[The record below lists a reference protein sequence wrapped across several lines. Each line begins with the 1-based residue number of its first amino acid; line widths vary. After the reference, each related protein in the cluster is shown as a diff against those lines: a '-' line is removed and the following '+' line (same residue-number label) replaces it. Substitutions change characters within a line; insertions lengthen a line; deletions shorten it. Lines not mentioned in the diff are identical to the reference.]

1 MQKLRGGRVR
11 GRNGLRPRAT
21 AAAIEAPRQNAGVVY
36 YQQIVGA
43 QQVWEFPEA
52 GVAQTI
58 ACAIQVQHASSSAIG
73 QRLLGNQFLRQVIVE
88 LRNQHRPDYAL
99 PEITNELVRTIA
111 EFANCGTIE
120 RLGDSYLYQPYSMTS
135 EQKHRDEIVRFGKLL
150 HQTGLV
156 AATDGNLSV
165 RLGDGTFL
173 CTPTVMSKGLMEA
186 DDLVIVDAH
195 GHKVGGRRNVS
206 SEIAMH
212 LFIYRR
218 RPDVGAVV
226 HAHPPTATGFAAA
239 GMPLDSAL
247 CSEIVITL
255 GTVPLANYET
265 PGTPEL
271 AEGLA
276 PLVGDHD
283 AILMANHGV
292 VTYGVDLLTAYMN
305 METVEHYAK
314 IALVTH
320 TLGKQQPLSDVHVNK
335 LREIRQQYHARN
347 QVGAARGDD

>member
-1 MQKLRGGRVR
+1 MKTVF
-11 GRNGLRPRAT
+11 N
-21 AAAIEAPRQNAGVVY
+21 Y
-36 YQQIVGA
+36 
-43 QQVWEFPEA
+43 
-52 GVAQTI
+52 
-58 ACAIQVQHASSSAIG
+58 
-73 QRLLGNQFLRQVIVE
+73 
-88 LRNQHRPDYAL
+88 
-99 PEITNELVRTIA
+99 
-111 EFANCGTIE
+111 
-120 RLGDSYLYQPYSMTS
+120 
-135 EQKHRDEIVRFGKLL
+135 KDEIVRYGKLL

-165 RLGDGTFL
+165 RLEDGTFL
-173 CTPTVMSKGLMEA
+173 CTPTLMSKGMMLPE
-186 DDLVIVDAH
+186 DLVVVDSH
-195 GHKVGGRRNVS
+195 GHKVAGERNVS

-212 LFIYRR
+212 LFIYRN

-271 AEGLA
+271 AEALA

-292 VTYGVDLLTAYMN
+292 VTYGGDLLTAYMN

-320 TLGKQQPLSDVHVNK
+320 MLGKQQPLSDTHVSK
-335 LREIRQQYHARN
+335 LREIRMKYHAQN
-347 QVGAARGDD
+347 HVGAGRSSD

>member
-1 MQKLRGGRVR
+1 MK
-11 GRNGLRPRAT
+11 T
-21 AAAIEAPRQNAGVVY
+21 
-36 YQQIVGA
+36 
-43 QQVWEFPEA
+43 
-52 GVAQTI
+52 
-58 ACAIQVQHASSSAIG
+58 
-73 QRLLGNQFLRQVIVE
+73 E
-88 LRNQHRPDYAL
+88 L
-99 PEITNELVRTIA
+99 E
-111 EFANCGTIE
+111 
-120 RLGDSYLYQPYSMTS
+120 
-135 EQKHRDEIVRFGKLL
+135 HRDEIVHFGELL
-150 HQTGLV
+150 HRTGLV
-156 AATDGNLSV
+156 VATDGNLSV
-165 RLGDGTFL
+165 RLEDGTFL
-173 CTPTVMSKGLMEA
+173 CTPTVMSKGLMKP
-186 DDLVIVDAH
+186 DDLVVVDSH
-195 GHKVGGRRNVS
+195 GQKVSGKRSVS

-212 LFIYRR
+212 LFIYRK

-271 AEGLA
+271 AEALA

-292 VTYGVDLLTAYMN
+292 VTYGEDLLTAYMN

-320 TLGKQQPLSDVHVNK
+320 MLGKQQPLSDTHVSK
-335 LREIRQQYHARN
+335 LREIRLKYHAQN
-347 QVGAARGDD
+347 HVGASRGTD